1 MKSLLIVAHGSKR
14 KESNDEIFD
23 LTEKIKDKLGENFG
37 HVSCAFLE
45 ISSPSIS
52 EGIDQCVQKNSD
64 KILVLPYFLTTGR
77 HVIDD
82 IPDIVNEA
90 KARNSN
96 VKIILLPYLGS
107 NSAVKNILVSIAENE
122 K

>member
-90 KARNSN
+90 KARNNN

>member
-1 MKSLLIVAHGSKR
+1 MKSLLIVAHGSRR

-64 KILVLPYFLTTGR
+64 KILVLPYFLSTGR
-77 HVIDD
+77 HVADD